1 MFKLKNRMKKRLFV
15 SYSRKDYELVNE
27 FIENTKLF
35 NFDVWID
42 KRDQEYGKKWR
53 DSLTQAIRDS
63 DGAILFVTIN
73 SLNSR
78 AVKELEIPE
87 FLSQKDLRGED
98 FKLYIVILDYV
109 PEKLLN
115 EFHTADDEYIFRER
129 HIKNVSANRL
139 DSEQK
144 LPSEMMSGA
153 RQKYW
158 YKLCDEISEDID
170 NLAEKNKPQRVLNKK
185 RKNIVKRVMKVSIL
199 TSIVSLSKSLMYE

>member
-1 MFKLKNRMKKRLFV
+1 MEKRLFV

-53 DSLTQAIRDS
+53 DSLTQAIRGS

-87 FLSQKDLRGED
+87 FLSEKIYVA
-98 FKLYIVILDYV
+98 KILS
-109 PEKLLN
+109 
-115 EFHTADDEYIFRER
+115 FI
-129 HIKNVSANRL
+129 
-139 DSEQK
+139 
-144 LPSEMMSGA
+144 
-153 RQKYW
+153 
-158 YKLCDEISEDID
+158 
-170 NLAEKNKPQRVLNKK
+170 
-185 RKNIVKRVMKVSIL
+185 
-199 TSIVSLSKSLMYE
+199 